1 MSKSL
6 VSGSLLYIC
15 RRNMWQVVVN
25 DIGESVMDE
34 HIIAPSDKMM
44 YNAYGYI

>member
-1 MSKSL
+1 MSRLL
-6 VSGSLLYIC
+6 VSGSLLHIC
-15 RRNMWQVVVN
+15 RRNMWQVVAD

-34 HIIAPSDKMM
+34 HVIAPSDKMM